1 MIEILLN
8 PQVWIILLIFTLS
21 LVLIRVNFFS
31 SLILALVLSGFLHK
45 ELFSLYIW
53 DVLPIRIF
61 MGAFL
66 ISSVY
71 DFFKFNKLS
80 LRFLPYLKDPFIIL
94 NILLVA
100 SKLISTINSLHINHS
115 LFLNMFFI
123 TVSVFVVTVYL
134 KISGSDLLN
143 LFKIYVLYGVILS
156 LVTFIQLYLYYQY
169 SFLFGA
175 ILNIAGGTI
184 DFPSFQPTYEFF
196 TEALKIIVMTRVGS
210 IFWDVNHF
218 GGFLAGMLLPCF
230 AFFINSKTKKERVLY
245 LFAFIIFIIT
255 LFLTNSRSAWLFAGI
270 STLIFGLIAFYYKF
284 GKKGVLVSLTIL
296 TIVSGILLLM
306 YQDRDSLFRAKVKS
320 YLHYRLDSFDSHML
334 LLEGA
339 VQVFEK
345 FPLIGGGTGSFF
357 EHFKTTSVSDEFLK
371 RDPAGLTVRVP
382 AHSIWGEYMSENG
395 AFGLVSFGLLV
406 IFMLGVYFYALNHNH
421 KYEDYLL
428 IASFLAT
435 NIGFLVAGVFYSY
448 NSEFFYILFLFPLL
462 ITLKTYKV
470 SFFNLLTYLHQKS
483 TYTFALIFLICSALI
498 LYNFGNHNFIPYD
511 EAIYA
516 KVAKNMYESGDF
528 LSLYWRN
535 MSTNWFEKPPVF
547 FWLVALSYHI
557 FGVSEF
563 AAKIVSGLFAILSLI
578 LVYKFGKNLKDS
590 TTGYFAMLVLTLNT
604 SYLYYS
610 RMAMLD
616 VTLTFF
622 ILLGVYYFHKG
633 FLTEKRRYYIYS
645 GIGLGVAVMTKSL
658 VGVLPLIGFGIFSL
672 FLIFSKLSTLKHR
685 LFNLVIVLVTMLLV
699 SAPWH
704 IYMYVTY
711 GQDFLKTY
719 FGYHLFERFASEI
732 EDKGEVWYWY
742 YVVIRNTMRIW
753 FVTLILG
760 LGYIFYKFYKD
771 KFSKQNIN
779 YLLVL
784 ITSLVIFSAFSA
796 SSSKLKWYI
805 IPIYPFFALIVGF
818 LISEIKSLIERKTK
832 SLFLGFVLQLFIV
845 VFGLGY
851 FYTVRD
857 QVYTSDLTEKLVSL
871 IEVNNKLNSKDF
883 IHSYF
888 DKIEEPLALFYSDK
902 DYKIVLFSGLRD
914 GAIEFFNSKETG
926 YITFITSQSRTR
938 DLRELGIP
946 VEVIAENK
954 DFALGRISKN

>member
-8 PQVWIILLIFTLS
+8 PQIWLILVIFVLCLI
-21 LVLIRVNFFS
+21 LIRVNFFS
-31 SLILALVLSGFLHK
+31 ALVLALVLSGFLHK

-66 ISSVY
+66 ISSLY
-71 DFFKFNKLS
+71 DFLRFNKLS
-80 LRFLPYLKDPFIIL
+80 LKFLPYLKDPFIVI
-94 NILLVA
+94 NILLIA
-100 SKLISTINSLHINHS
+100 SKLLSMVNSLSLNHS

-123 TVSVFVVTVYL
+123 TISVFVITVYL
-134 KISGSDLLN
+134 KVSGSDLIR
-143 LFKIYVLYGVILS
+143 LFKNYVFYGVVLS
-156 LVTFIQLYLYYQY
+156 LITFIQLYAYYQY

-218 GGFLAGMLLPCF
+218 GGFLAGMFLPCF
-230 AFFINSKTKKERVLY
+230 VFFVNSKTKREKFLY
-245 LFAFIIFIIT
+245 FAAFLIFVVT
-255 LFLTNSRSAWLFAGI
+255 LFLTNSRSAWLFAGV
-270 STLIFGLIAFYYKF
+270 STLIFGLISFYYKF
-284 GKKGVLVSLTIL
+284 GKKGVVVSLSIL
-296 TIVSGILLLM
+296 FIVSGIMLLM

-345 FPLIGGGTGSFF
+345 FPLLGGGTGSFF

-395 AFGLVSFGLLV
+395 ALGLFSFSLLV
-406 IFMLGVYFYALNHNH
+406 IFMLSVYFYALNHNN

-428 IASFLAT
+428 ISSFLAT

-448 NSEFFYILFLFPLL
+448 NSEFFYILFLFPLI
-462 ITLKTYKV
+462 ITLKNYNV
-470 SFFNLLTYLHQKS
+470 SFSSLLTYFHQKS
-483 TYTFALIFLICSALI
+483 IFTFSLIFLICSSLI
-498 LYNFGNHNFIPYD
+498 LFNLGNHKFIPYD

-516 KVAKNMYESGDF
+516 KVAKNVYEGGDF

-535 MSTNWFEKPPVF
+535 LQTNWFEKPPVYF
-547 FWLVALSYHI
+547 SLVAISFHI

-563 AAKIVSGLFAILSLI
+563 AAKFVSAFFAILSLI

-590 TTGYFAMLVLTLNT
+590 TTGYVSMVVLTLNT

-622 ILLGVYYFHKG
+622 ILLGVYFFHKA
-633 FLTEKRRYYIYS
+633 FLTEKKKYYVFS
-645 GIGLGVAVMTKSL
+645 GVALGFAVLTKSL
-658 VGVLPLIGFGIFSL
+658 VGVLPLIGFGLFGL
-672 FLIFSKLSTLKHR
+672 FLIVSKRSSVKNQ
-685 LFNLVIVLVTMLLV
+685 FKNLLMIFGTMMLIA
-699 SAPWH
+699 APWH
-704 IYMYVTY
+704 IYMYVLY
-711 GQDFLKTY
+711 GQDFLKSY
-719 FGYHLFERFASEI
+719 FGYHLFERFSTEI

-753 FVTLILG
+753 FGPLILG
-760 LGYIFYKFYKD
+760 LGYLLYKLYKERL
-771 KFSKQNIN
+771 SKQNLN

-784 ITSLVIFSAFSA
+784 IVGLVIFTAFSA

-805 IPIYPFFALIVGF
+805 IPIYPFTALIAGF
-818 LISEIKSLIERKTK
+818 FISEVKSLLEHKTK
-832 SLFLGFVLQLFIV
+832 SLFMGLVLQVLII

-857 QVYTSDLTEKLVSL
+857 QVYTSDLTQRLVSL
-871 IEVNNKLNSKDF
+871 IEVNNNLNKKDF
-883 IHSYF
+883 VKSYY
-888 DKIEEPLALFYSDK
+888 DKIEEPLALFYSNK
-902 DYKIVLFSGLRD
+902 NYEIVLWDGLRNNVL
-914 GAIEFFNSKETG
+914 EFYNSPTTG
-926 YITFITSQSRTR
+926 YVTFITSQSRTQ
-938 DLRELGIP
+938 DLRDIGIP
-946 VEVIAENK
+946 VEIIAENK
-954 DFALGRISKN
+954 DFALGRVSKN